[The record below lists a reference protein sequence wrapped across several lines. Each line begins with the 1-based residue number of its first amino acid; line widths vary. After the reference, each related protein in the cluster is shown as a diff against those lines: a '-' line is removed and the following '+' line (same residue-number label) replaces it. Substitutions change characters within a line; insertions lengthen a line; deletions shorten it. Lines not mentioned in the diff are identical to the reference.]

1 MTPAKGETVLFPSEE
16 VLKTALQ
23 GQPDAVKRE
32 FHAELRRRV
41 LARAAAGDP
50 AVIVCRYTAEFE
62 ETILPV
68 AQAVE
73 LRWVRWTEGPS
84 GPCFPLLAADPAE
97 GTSFVLML
105 PESDVTDLLLTIP
118 PPGGCTSIAPGTV
131 VPPS

>member
-1 MTPAKGETVLFPSEE
+1 MT
-16 VLKTALQ
+16 
-23 GQPDAVKRE
+23 RE

-62 ETILPV
+62 ATILPV
-68 AQAVE
+68 AHAVE
-73 LRWVRWTEGPS
+73 FRWVRWTEGPS

-97 GTSFVLML
+97 GASFVLMC
-105 PESDVTDLLLTIP
+105 PGNDVTDLLLSIP
-118 PPGGCTSIAPGTV
+118 LPGGCTSIAPGAV